1 MLSTCLRPGH
11 GIPATPQLGRYVE
24 ILSSPQ

>member
-11 GIPATPQLGRYVE
+11 GISGNPQLGRYVE